1 MGTPRKY
8 YAIYRRDTGELVADG
23 TAADCAEQMG
33 VSMSYVYSLISNA
46 RNGKRT
52 EGKTYRLYEED
63 Y

>member
-1 MGTPRKY
+1 MGKPRKY

-33 VSMSYVYSLISNA
+33 VSMKYIYSLICNV
-46 RNGKRT
+46 RNGKRP

>member
-1 MGTPRKY
+1 MGTLRKY

>member
-1 MGTPRKY
+1 MSTPRKY

-23 TAADCAEQMG
+23 TAADCAEQIG

-52 EGKTYRLYEED
+52 EGKTYRLSAED

>member
-23 TAADCAEQMG
+23 TATECAEQMG